1 MNPRARRRA
10 LIRLLSRAA
19 RSGFRRYPRV
29 VAESLSAP
37 RAGNAAGAAD
47 LRAIADHPFAASW
60 LGHASVVWRQGGSTL
75 AIDPVLSERIGL
87 RVGKRTVG
95 PRRLIPI
102 PAEPDALPPIDT
114 LLISHA
120 HYDHLDRAT
129 LTALASTRTTV
140 ITARATRRLVPR
152 GFRAVIE
159 LDWDQEVTLDRVTV
173 RAVRPNHWGAR
184 FAVDRTRGFNSYLV
198 TSDDRRVLAAGDTAF
213 TRAFRDL
220 GPVDLALF
228 GIGAYD
234 PWEHAHATPE
244 QAWTM
249 FRGVRG
255 RYLFPIHH
263 STFELSEEHPD
274 EPMQR
279 LVAAAGPEHHRIIR
293 AGPGLIWAP
302 ESEIHSIRDKATAH
316 SISPACE

>member
-1 MNPRARRRA
+1 MDPRARRRA
-10 LIRLLSRAA
+10 LLRLLTRAT
-19 RSGFRRYPRV
+19 RSGLRRYPRA
-29 VAESLSAP
+29 VAESLAP
-37 RAGNAAGAAD
+37 LRTGAAATAAD
-47 LRAIADHPFAASW
+47 LRAMTDRDFAASW
-60 LGHASVVWRQGGSTL
+60 LGHGSVIWRQGGSTI

-87 RVGKRTVG
+87 RFGRRTVG
-95 PRRLIPI
+95 PRRLIPV
-102 PAEPDALPPIDT
+102 PAGPDALPLIDT
-114 LLISHA
+114 LLITHA
-120 HYDHLDRAT
+120 HYDHLDRPT
-129 LTALASTRTTV
+129 LAALASSRTTV
-140 ITARATRRLVPR
+140 VTARGTRRLVPR
-152 GFRAVIE
+152 AFKQIIE
-159 LDWDQEVTLDRVTV
+159 LDWDDEIELDRVRI

-213 TRAFRDL
+213 TGAFRDL

-263 STFELSEEHPD
+263 STFELSEEHVD

-279 LVAAAGPEHHRIIR
+279 LMAAAGPESLRVVR
-293 AGPGLIWAP
+293 ADPGHIWSPPA
-302 ESEIHSIRDKATAH
+302 ELHAIRDKATAH
-316 SISPACE
+316 SINPACE